1 MANVDTKE
9 KIKTNLKL
17 KEPGMFKVVY
27 LNDEVT
33 TMEFVVGSLITYFNY
48 DEKNAFDRTVAI
60 HQEGSAVV
68 AVMPYELAEQKG
80 VEVQTEAQNH
90 GFPLQVKIESE

>member
-1 MANVDTKE
+1 MANADTKV

-33 TMEFVVGSLITYFNY
+33 TMDFVVDSLVTYFNY
-48 DEKNAFDRTVAI
+48 DEKNAINRTMAI

-68 AVMPYELAEQKG
+68 AVLPYELAEQKG
-80 VEVQTEAQNH
+80 VEVQMDAESQ
-90 GFPLQVKIESE
+90 GFPFRVKIESE